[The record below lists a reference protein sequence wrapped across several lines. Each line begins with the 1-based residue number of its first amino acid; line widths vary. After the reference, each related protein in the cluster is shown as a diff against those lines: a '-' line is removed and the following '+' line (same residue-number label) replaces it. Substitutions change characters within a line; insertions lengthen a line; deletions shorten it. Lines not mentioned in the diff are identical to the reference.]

1 VSGAHALLSTLV
13 AVARGQSSL
22 FLLTLFTFRRSTW
35 VPWSLAVLS
44 PRDHPRRVDQICDVS
59 AQPLTLAVLRHCK
72 RLKGREAAG
81 PMQFVARH
89 RDRPL
94 PSTSSRSARISV
106 HHLLG

>member
-72 RLKGREAAG
+72 RPKGRSASPRRTSTVDFFPVCTDIG
-81 PMQFVARH
+81 SPPSWLTG
-89 RDRPL
+89 DRL
-94 PSTSSRSARISV
+94 N
-106 HHLLG
+106 L